1 MENNVEKLADY
12 LCRALAAESESV
24 TAPCHLQRHT
34 TQIDGSAEVRLTL
47 SQWRFTNGVLLQQ
60 EQEAELQPADAAED
74 HCPAGLI
81 RWRVLDDAGLIIQ
94 PREKT
99 FHNLCQQAFWLKMA
113 RQDGV

>member
-1 MENNVEKLADY
+1 MEKLADY

-60 EQEAELQPADAAED
+60 EQEAELQPADAAD

>member
-24 TAPCHLQRHT
+24 TAPCQLQRRT

-60 EQEAELQPADAAED
+60 EQEAELLPIDEAD
-74 HCPAGLI
+74 HCPACLI

-99 FHNLCQQAFWLKMA
+99 FHSLCQQAFWLKMA